1 MASLGQEL
9 RRERELR
16 GISLR
21 EIANQTKINIR
32 FLEALEND
40 QLDILPGQFFIKA
53 IIREYAKSIGL
64 EEHAALNKYYE
75 TSQSLEQEQ
84 ESEEKKRK
92 SYPWLSKNRSK
103 LLIYALLFVFILLI
117 FLSYLF
123 FFRREE
129 KPNSPVKPKPTNV
142 MQKPKPKPPEP
153 VEETREI
160 ILEIF
165 FIERTWI
172 QVYVDGELMVDGI
185 KLPGE
190 QVKIVA
196 SQELVLNL
204 GNAGG
209 ISYTLNNQKGKRLGP
224 SGTVRTNRRITL
236 ENLQEYIEQE
246 EETIRDSKPQSTK
259 RMKSGR

>member
-21 EIANQTKINIR
+21 EIADQTKINIR

-40 QLDILPGQFFIKA
+40 KLDILPGTFFIKA

-75 TSQSLEQEQ
+75 TSLTQEKEQEN
-84 ESEEKKRK
+84 EEKKEK
-92 SYPWLSKNRSK
+92 SFSWFPKNRAK
-103 LLIYALLFVFILLI
+103 LFSYGILFVFLLLI
-117 FLSYLF
+117 PISYIF
-123 FFRREE
+123 FFRKGE
-129 KPNSPVKPKPTNV
+129 KPSSPVKPKVENII
-142 MQKPKPKPPEP
+142 QKPTPKPPEP
-153 VEETREI
+153 KLKPEPVNEEKEI
-160 ILEIF
+160 ALEIS

-172 QVYVDGELMVDGI
+172 QVYADGELLVDGI

-190 QVKIVA
+190 EVKIIA
-196 SQELVLNL
+196 SEELVLNL

-209 ISYTLNNQKGKRLGP
+209 ISYTLNNQKGRRLGP
-224 SGTVRTNRRITL
+224 SGAVRSNRRITL
-236 ENLQEYIEQE
+236 ENLHEYIEQE
-246 EETIRDSKPQSTK
+246 EEETIRD
-259 RMKSGR
+259 M

>member
-1 MASLGQEL
+1 MASLGQGL

-40 QLDILPGQFFIKA
+40 QLDILPGTFFIKA

-75 TSQSLEQEQ
+75 TSLIQEKEQEN
-84 ESEEKKRK
+84 EEKKGK
-92 SYPWLSKNRSK
+92 SFSWFSNNRTKVFS
-103 LLIYALLFVFILLI
+103 YAILFVFLLLVP
-117 FLSYLF
+117 FSYIF
-123 FFRREE
+123 FFRKGE
-129 KPNSPVKPKPTNV
+129 KSSPPTKPKIENV
-142 MQKPKPKPPEP
+142 TQKPKPKPPEP
-153 VEETREI
+153 EIESEPVKEEKEI
-160 ILEIF
+160 ALEIS

-172 QVYVDGELMVDGI
+172 QVYADGELMVDGI

-190 QVKIVA
+190 VVKIIA
-196 SQELVLNL
+196 SEELVLNL

-209 ISYTLNNQKGKRLGP
+209 ISYTLNSQKGKNLGP
-224 SGTVRTNRRITL
+224 SGAVRTNKRITF

-246 EETIRDSKPQSTK
+246 GEESIRDV
-259 RMKSGR
+259 